1 MAKGSKTGRKRTNKS
16 DKTPRKI
23 INWAEYNQALV
34 NRGNFTFWISDDVL
48 AQWRHENNNFK
59 VGRPFTYS
67 DLAIETLLTLRELF
81 RLTYRGTEGFAKG
94 IIALMQIEL
103 LLPDFTTLAKRAKTI
118 SISLAASKVK
128 GAVALLVD
136 STGLKVYG
144 EGEWKVRKY
153 GWSKRRTWRK
163 LHLAVNAETQEIEAE
178 ILTDN
183 STDDAAVV
191 DDLLDQTENQ
201 VGKFSGDGAYD
212 KCRVS
217 RVGYRPPLMFYDTL
231 LERDGIVPII
241 PPRCDAKIKQ
251 HGNSKLPPLARDVAI
266 RGIRKLGRS
275 EWKRQV
281 GYHRRSLAE
290 TAMFR
295 MKTIFGASLKN
306 RSDETQ
312 KTEVTV
318 RCKILNH
325 FTRLGMPKYTEK

>member
-1 MAKGSKTGRKRTNKS
+1 MSTQSKRPRKRTSKS
-16 DKTPRKI
+16 EQKRRKI

-34 NRGNFTFWISDDVL
+34 NRGNFTFWISEEVI
-48 AQWRHENNNFK
+48 AQWRHENNNIN

-81 RLTYRGTEGFAKG
+81 RLTYRRTEGFAQG
-94 IIALMQIEL
+94 LISLMRLEL
-103 LLPDFTTLAKRAKTI
+103 LIPDFTTLAKRAKTI
-118 SISLAASKVK
+118 SISLNASKVK

-163 LHLAVNAETQEIEAE
+163 FPLAVNAETQEIEAE
-178 ILTDN
+178 MLTDN
-183 STDDAAVV
+183 STDDAAVIG
-191 DDLLDQTENQ
+191 DLLDQTENT
-201 VGKFSGDGAYD
+201 VGAFGGDGAYD
-212 KCRVS
+212 KWKV
-217 RVGYRPPLMFYDTL
+217 YDTL
-231 LERDGIVPII
+231 LARENIAPII
-241 PPRCDAKIKQ
+241 PPRRDAKIKQ

-290 TAMFR
+290 TAIYR

-306 RSDETQ
+306 RSDEAQ
-312 KTEVTV
+312 KTEATM
-318 RCKILNH
+318 RAKILNH
-325 FTRLGMPKYTEK
+325 FTRMGMPKYN

>member
-1 MAKGSKTGRKRTNKS
+1 MAKQAKKRLKRTNKTET
-16 DKTPRKI
+16 TPRKI

-34 NRGNFTFWISDDVL
+34 NRGNFTLWISADVI
-48 AQWRHENNNFK
+48 AQWRHENDNFK
-59 VGRPFTYS
+59 VGHPFTYS

-81 RLTYRGTEGFAKG
+81 RLTYRGTEGFANG
-94 IIALMQIEL
+94 LTSLMQVEL
-103 LLPDFTTLAKRAKTI
+103 LIPDFTTLAKRAQTI
-118 SISLAASKVK
+118 SISLNASKVN

-212 KCRVS
+212 KWKV
-217 RVGYRPPLMFYDTL
+217 YDTL
-231 LERDGIVPII
+231 LERDGIVPVI
-241 PPRCDAKIKQ
+241 PPRRDAKNKQ

-281 GYHRRSLAE
+281 GYHRRALAE

-295 MKTIFGASLKN
+295 MKTLFGAALKN
-306 RSDETQ
+306 RSGEGQ
-312 KTEVTV
+312 KTEA
-318 RCKILNH
+318 RLRSKILNH

>member
-1 MAKGSKTGRKRTNKS
+1 MAKHTKKEK
-16 DKTPRKI
+16 KI

-34 NRGNFTFWISDDVL
+34 NRGNFTFWVSNEVL
-48 AQWRHENNNFK
+48 AQWKHENNNFK

-67 DLAIETLLTLRELF
+67 NIAIETLLTLRELF
-81 RLTYRGTEGFAKG
+81 RLTYRGTEGFGKG
-94 IIALMQIEL
+94 LINLMQIEL
-103 LLPDFTTLAKRAKTI
+103 LIPDFTTLAKRAKTI
-118 SISLAASKVK
+118 SISLNTSKIK
-128 GAVALLVD
+128 GAVALVVD

-144 EGEWKVRKY
+144 EGEWRVRKY
-153 GWSKRRTWRK
+153 GWSQRRTWRK

-183 STDDAAVV
+183 SMDDAAVV

-201 VGKFSGDGAYD
+201 VGEFCGDGAYD
-212 KCRVS
+212 KWKV
-217 RVGYRPPLMFYDTL
+217 YETL
-231 LERDGIVPII
+231 LEREVTPII
-241 PPRCDAKIKQ
+241 PPRRDAKIKR
-251 HGNSKLPPLARDVAI
+251 HGNSKLPSLARDVAI
-266 RGIRKLGRS
+266 RGVRKLGRS

-295 MKTIFGASLKN
+295 MKTLFGASLKN

-325 FTRLGMPKYTEK
+325 FTRRGIPKHAKK

>member
-1 MAKGSKTGRKRTNKS
+1 MAKQSKRPRKRKEQTA
-16 DKTPRKI
+16 KTPRKI

-48 AQWRHENNNFK
+48 AQWRHENDNFK

-81 RLTYRGTEGFAKG
+81 RLTYRGTEGFAKSVLS
-94 IIALMQIEL
+94 LMQVDVLI
-103 LLPDFTTLAKRAKTI
+103 PDFTTLAKRAKT
-118 SISLAASKVK
+118 LAIALNASKVK

-163 LHLAVNAETQEIEAE
+163 LHLAVNADTQEIEAE

-183 STDDAAVV
+183 ATDDAAVV
-191 DDLLDQTENQ
+191 DDLLDQTENK

-212 KCRVS
+212 KWKV
-217 RVGYRPPLMFYDTL
+217 YDTL
-231 LERDGIVPII
+231 LERDGIVPVI
-241 PPRCDAKIKQ
+241 PPRRDAKIKQ
-251 HGNSKLPPLARDVAI
+251 HGNSKLPPLARDEAI

-275 EWKRQV
+275 EWKQQV

-290 TAMFR
+290 TAMYR
-295 MKTIFGASLKN
+295 MKVLFGASLKN
-306 RSDETQ
+306 RSSEAQ
-312 KTEVTV
+312 KTETRL

-325 FTRLGMPKYTEK
+325 FTRMGMPKYTEK